1 MGLRVPASCVP
12 HVPEAQ
18 GSLPPGRDYC
28 TYDVRVPTTGG
39 HYCLDGT
46 ACDNDPWAGVTYT
59 SDASGNAEVDLRIAD
74 FSLVDGMP
82 VAGRAL
88 VIHDGDAGGKARIGC
103 GVISP
108 TTAQITVIGRY
119 PKHVGGL
126 SVKGLLALRPVG
138 TGLEIQGSLVGV
150 APSET
155 AGATAP

>member
-1 MGLRVPASCVP
+1 
-12 HVPEAQ
+12 
-18 GSLPPGRDYC
+18 
-28 TYDVRVPTTGG
+28 
-39 HYCLDGT
+39 
-46 ACDNDPWAGVTYT
+46 
-59 SDASGNAEVDLRIAD
+59 
-74 FSLVDGMP
+74 MP

-88 VIHDGDAGGKARIGC
+88 VIHDSDAGGKARIGC

-108 TTAQITVIGRY
+108 TTAQITVIGRD